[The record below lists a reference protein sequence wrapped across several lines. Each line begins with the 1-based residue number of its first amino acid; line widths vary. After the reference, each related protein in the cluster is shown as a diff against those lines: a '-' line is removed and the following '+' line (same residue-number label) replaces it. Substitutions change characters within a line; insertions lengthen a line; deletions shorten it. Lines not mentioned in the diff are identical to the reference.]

1 MAVYETLRTWGGRFI
16 FLSRH
21 ESRLGR
27 SLKEIVAPYVGRND
41 VRLKIVFDD
50 DRAEI
55 TEEILP
61 PWNGSF
67 IYDHAWSLGFAGL
80 ERVDPEVKNADTF
93 AKDLAREI
101 SGCDEVL
108 LVNRAGEITEGSIT
122 NVYFI
127 KNGVLITPAT
137 GILKGVMRSVI
148 LEAAAQL
155 GVLVV
160 ERAVLRTEYANF
172 DCVFLCNS
180 IRGIIQVGTLHPLMV
195 KLEAQINK
203 NYRNS

>member
-16 FLSRH
+16 FLSKH
-21 ESRLGR
+21 EARLGR

-50 DRAEI
+50 DVKI

-61 PWNGSF
+61 EWNGSF
-67 IYDHAWSLGFAGL
+67 IYDRVWSLGFAGL
-80 ERVDPEVKNADTF
+80 ERVQPEVKNADTS
-93 AKDLAREI
+93 AKDLAREL

-122 NVYFI
+122 NVFFI

-148 LEAAAQL
+148 LESAAQL

-160 ERAVLRTEYANF
+160 ERAVLRSEYADF

-180 IRGIIQVGTLHPLMV
+180 IRGIVQVGVLHPLML